1 MDDNTRE
8 AKNWEY
14 IDAYFNRPNGGLV
27 QHQLDSY
34 NDFFSTGL
42 PQLFQERNPVTLI
55 KDKDATTGEFNLVC
69 RLYFGGK
76 DGSRIYYGKPTI
88 SVDDSTRIMYPN
100 EARLM
105 NYTYAFTIHYDV
117 EIEFEMKQ
125 PDGELIKRD
134 GLLEKV
140 FFGRFPVMLHSNMC
154 ILSQLD
160 PEVRFGMGEGRNDPG
175 GYFIIDGKEKVIIS
189 QEKFAD
195 NALYLRKDVS
205 DLYSLSAEIRSVSE
219 DAAKPT
225 RSLSVRVVA
234 PTPTM
239 DNGQIVVLVPNVRK
253 PVPLFV
259 LMRALGI
266 ISDKA
271 IIETCVLDIKRYEKF
286 LEFFRPSIH
295 DAGPIFTQAGAL
307 RYIGSLTKGKTTA
320 HANEILSDYLLPHMG
335 ELNYREKALYI
346 GYMVIRLLNMQQGA
360 EAPTDRDSFT
370 YKRVEL
376 AGSLLHSLFKEYYTL
391 QQRDI
396 FVKLDKEYY
405 YHESSYKRN
414 FPALV
419 ENNAREVFK
428 ERIVETG
435 VKKAFKGNWGA
446 QDRTKRPGLVQDL
459 SRLSFNSM
467 LSQLRKINL
476 PLDPSAKV
484 VGPRYLHSTQWGII
498 DPVDTPDGG
507 NVGLHKHMAIG
518 AYVTSTCSGVPI
530 TKLLIN
536 MGVIVLESLPAR
548 DLADGTKVFVNGTWI
563 GCTDSPDTISER
575 LILLRRTGHIS
586 LYTSVRWSILTR
598 ELHVATDAGRLC
610 RPVFYIDKSGSVA
623 DANGT
628 PAAAAVQSS
637 GDLTWDLLVRGPLG
651 VGKSSDYCIVEDTA
665 AANADLEAQAA
676 PIGFVDT
683 PETETLWIALDQS
696 KIIPGRTLRMEIHPS
711 LILGVMG
718 NQIVYP
724 ENNQLPRD
732 LFSCGQSKQAA
743 SLYSTNYRNRIDKTA
758 IVLANGQI
766 PLVKSRYLNY
776 INKEQN
782 PYGENPIVAI
792 MCYGGYNVEDAVL
805 VNEAAIRRGFFTTL
819 YYSMYEGREESSSVG
834 GTEVD
839 SRFVNVEDNNVVGQ
853 KPGYDYSKLGENGV
867 IKEGETIKEKTVVIG
882 LATTSVEDPAVMID
896 SSIGTKKGA
905 SGVVDKAFITRGGE
919 GFRTAKVRVRQVRI
933 PEIGDKMCSRCGQKG
948 TVGLVI
954 PEEDMPFTAEG
965 VRPDLI
971 INPHALPSR
980 MTIGQLVECLAGK
993 TGAVYG
999 AFGDCTAFV
1008 NKGPKD
1014 RIYGDLLR
1022 NMGYNPTGRETLYNG
1037 MSGEVLEAE
1046 VFIGPTYYMRLKHM
1060 VQDKINYRGR
1070 GPRTVLTRQTVQG
1083 RANEGGLRVGE
1094 MERDCL
1100 VAHGMTMFLE
1110 ESMMKRGDEYFVA
1123 VCNQSGKIAI
1133 YNEAKKVFLCPA
1145 TDGPI
1150 KFTPGQTGELRLDTV
1165 SKHGRDFSIVRV
1177 PYSFKLLMQELQAM
1191 NVQMQLVTD
1200 DNVDQLYNMAYTE
1213 DPDGIKGESDGILKE
1228 LKEERERRRNR
1239 PPAIDPA
1246 SFAPPT
1252 SYGESRDYGAPAPG
1266 TGYDDYTYPSY
1277 TATSPEYRPTSPSYD
1292 PQSPSY
1298 DPAAYNYKPSSPS
1311 YAPQSPSYAPTSP
1324 SYAPTSPSYAP
1335 TSPSYA
1341 PTSPSYAPTSP
1352 SYAPG
1357 ASVFTFDQPQGLGYG
1372 EDTATSPDYTPR
1384 SPDYAPPASMFAF
1397 DPAAQGDGSAPS
1409 SNPPLPTEATAEAIT
1424 PTAEVPQPT
1433 GPKTPPPADDG
1444 ENEP

>member
-1 MDDNTRE
+1 MDENTRDTR
-8 AKNWEY
+8 NWEY
-14 IDAYFNRPNGGLV
+14 IDAYFNRPNGSLV

-34 NDFFSTGL
+34 NDFFATGL
-42 PQLFQERNPVTLI
+42 PQLFQERNPITLI
-55 KDKDATTGEFNLVC
+55 KDKDPATGEFNLVC
-69 RLYFGGK
+69 KLYFGGK
-76 DGSRIYYGKPTI
+76 DGSRLYYGKPII
-88 SVDDSTRIMYPN
+88 SADETNRVMYPN

-105 NYTYAFTIHYDV
+105 NYTYSFTIHYDV
-117 EIEFEMKQ
+117 EIVFEMRQ
-125 PDGELIKRD
+125 ADGELVKKD

-140 FFGRFPVMLHSNMC
+140 FLGRFPVMLHSNLC
-154 ILSQLD
+154 ILSDLD

-175 GYFIIDGKEKVIIS
+175 GYFIISGKEKVIIS

-195 NALYLRKDVS
+195 NALYLRKNVS

-225 RSLSVRVVA
+225 RSLSVRVIA
-234 PTPTM
+234 STPTM

-253 PVPLFV
+253 PVPLFI

-266 ISDKA
+266 ISDRA

-295 DAGPIFTQAGAL
+295 DAGPIFTQAGAI

-360 EAPTDRDSFT
+360 ESPTDRDSFT

-376 AGSLLHSLFKEYYTL
+376 AGSLLHDLFKEYYAL

-419 ENNAREVFK
+419 ENNARDVFK
-428 ERIVETG
+428 DRIVETG
-435 VKKAFKGNWGA
+435 VMKAFKGNWGA

-476 PLDPSAKV
+476 PLDASAKV

-507 NVGLHKHMAIG
+507 NIGLHKHMAIG

-536 MGVIVLESLPAR
+536 MGVIVLESLPTR

-575 LILLRRTGHIS
+575 LVLLRRTGHIS
-586 LYTSVRWSILTR
+586 LYTSVRWNILTR
-598 ELHVATDAGRLC
+598 ELYVATDAGRLC
-610 RPVFYIDKSGSVA
+610 RPVLYIDKNGTVA

-628 PAAAAVQSS
+628 PAAAALQSADS
-637 GDLTWDLLVRGPLG
+637 VTWDLLVKGSLG
-651 VGKSSDYCIVEDTA
+651 AGKSTDYCIVEDTA
-665 AANADLEAQAA
+665 SPNSELESHAAV
-676 PIGFVDT
+676 IGFVDT
-683 PETETLWIALDQS
+683 PETESLWIALDQS
-696 KIIPGRTLRMEIHPS
+696 KIVSGRTLRMEIHAS

-743 SLYSTNYRNRIDKTA
+743 SLYSTNYRNRIDKSA

-819 YYSMYEGREESSSVG
+819 HYSLYEGREESPSVG
-834 GTEVD
+834 GNDVD
-839 SRFVNVEDNNVVGQ
+839 SRFINVEDNNVVGQ

-867 IKEGETIKEKTVVIG
+867 IKEGELIKEKTVVIG
-882 LATTSVEDPAVMID
+882 LATNSIDDPAVMID

-919 GFRTAKVRVRQVRI
+919 GFRTAKVRVRQIRI

-980 MTIGQLVECLAGK
+980 MTIGQLIECLAGK

-1022 NMGYNPTGRETLYNG
+1022 NQGYNPTGRETLYNG

-1070 GPRTVLTRQTVQG
+1070 GPRTMLTRQTVQG

-1100 VAHGMTMFLE
+1100 AAHGMSMFLE

-1133 YNEAKKVFLCPA
+1133 YNEAKNVFLCPS

-1150 KFTPGQTGELRLDTV
+1150 QFTSGQTGELRLDTV
-1165 SKHGRDFSIVRV
+1165 SKHGRSFSIVRI
-1177 PYSFKLLMQELQAM
+1177 PYSFKLLMQELQTM
-1191 NVQMQLVTD
+1191 NVQMHLVTD
-1200 DNVDQLYNMAYTE
+1200 DNIDQLYNMAYTD
-1213 DPDGIKGESDGILKE
+1213 DPTGIKDESDGILKE
-1228 LKEERERRRNR
+1228 LNEDHERRKNR
-1239 PPAIDPA
+1239 PPPINPM
-1246 SFAPPT
+1246 SFAPST
-1252 SYGESRDYGAPAPG
+1252 SYGPPTGYGEPGLGYRPQSPAYGATAPG
-1266 TGYDDYTYPSY
+1266 TGYG
-1277 TATSPEYRPTSPSYD
+1277 EYRPTSPSYA
-1292 PQSPSY
+1292 PTSPTY
-1298 DPAAYNYKPSSPS
+1298 MQTSPS
-1311 YAPQSPSYAPTSP
+1311 YAPTSPTYMQTSPSYAPTSPTYMQTSP

-1335 TSPSYA
+1335 TSPTYA

-1352 SYAPG
+1352 TYAPTSPSYAPT
-1357 ASVFTFDQPQGLGYG
+1357 SPTYG
-1372 EDTATSPDYTPR
+1372 DTA
-1384 SPDYAPPASMFAF
+1384 PDYALPAPIFAF
-1397 DPAAQGDGSAPS
+1397 DPSAAQGDELVPS
-1409 SNPPLPTEATAEAIT
+1409 SIVPPPVDASAETQT
-1424 PTAEVPQPT
+1424 PTADVTLPIGPQ
-1433 GPKTPPPADDG
+1433 TPPVSPPLSDDG
-1444 ENEP
+1444 EE